1 MCFASPHPL
10 SATPIGAGSSRPRRP
25 HAATR
30 ASSIPRA
37 HGSLSRHGAPGPT
50 GAGRRRATSTGPT
63 PRPPPPPPPPPPP
76 HHPPPPPPPPPPPSP
91 PPHPQHEPS
100 KARHHPLVLAAP
112 PPADPPHLRTIRVE
126 HRVIPDPGPLPA
138 ALGGRTRVG
147 HRAPD
152 RLQHLLAQASQ
163 PLEPGAFG
171 QRAAEPG
178 RPVRVPATPATE
190 CRGGPTATERGKP
203 PPDHRAQALVVA
215 A

>member
-1 MCFASPHPL
+1 MRFASPHPL

-63 PRPPPPPPPPPPP
+63 PRP
-76 HHPPPPPPPPPPPSP
+76 SP
-91 PPHPQHEPS
+91 PPHPRPS
-100 KARHHPLVLAAP
+100 PARPPRHHPLVLAAP

>member
-1 MCFASPHPL
+1 MRFASPHPL

-63 PRPPPPPPPPPPP
+63 PRPSPPPPPRTSPARPPPPP
-76 HHPPPPPPPPPPPSP
+76 RGWPPPPPPPPPPPR
-91 PPHPQHEPS
+91 HP
-100 KARHHPLVLAAP
+100 PLVLPAP
-112 PPADPPHLRTIRVE
+112 PPPDPPHLRTLRVE
-126 HRVIPDPGPLPA
+126 PRVIPDPGPLPA

-152 RLQHLLAQASQ
+152 RLQHLQAQASQ

-203 PPDHRAQALVVA
+203 HPDHRAQALVVA